1 MSKSTKL
8 PLSVL
13 GMLMSSSLYAHH
25 SQVFFD
31 MSQCESRTGTIHS
44 FEYQYPHSWLWVTVT
59 DEQGEEQVWGLEA
72 AAPAQM
78 TEIDQR
84 WSRDVVSHGDQVSV
98 QFSPMKDGRT
108 GGSLATLTLAD
119 GTTLRAAT
127 PACNKQ
133 LGPPENF

>member
-1 MSKSTKL
+1 MRNYSK
-8 PLSVL
+8 LSLFPL
-13 GMLMSSSLYAHH
+13 GMLLSSSLYAHH

-31 MSQCESRTGTIHS
+31 MSQCESLSGTIHS
-44 FEYQYPHSWLWVTVT
+44 FQYQYPHSWLWVTVT
-59 DEQGEEQVWGLEA
+59 KDDGEEEVWGLEA

-84 WSRDVVSHGDQVSV
+84 WTKDLVKYGDPVTV